1 MKKLLLTL
9 VLLAGFG
16 SVSLAQSLDEYLLKA
31 AENNPELK
39 AAYQDYLAST
49 ERGNQVS
56 LPDPELQ
63 VGFFF
68 SPMERFMGNQ
78 QADIR
83 LMQMFPWFGML
94 KVQESEADQ
103 MAFARYQ
110 LFLDAKNNLFFQ
122 FRTTWYAFVEL
133 QQEIRI
139 TKENLEILRK
149 YERMA
154 LIRFESASS
163 PAAGPSATPM
173 ASSSNSSVSAGAGGM
188 NSMGNQYQPMASPA
202 KSSGMSSPSA
212 MSTTGPGMT
221 DVLRIRLQINTLEN
235 DLQLLEANKIP
246 LQVELNMLMNEDRDA
261 EIADP
266 DPLPPFELSIDKEL
280 ILDSISTNNP
290 MLAMY
295 DAELLALESQ
305 KKMAKLDGK
314 PMLGAGVNYMPF
326 KPRIEDG
333 MSMGGNDMIMPMVT
347 MTLPIYRQK
356 TNARIKEAELLQES
370 VRFQKENTLNQLELG
385 WSKAIR
391 DFEDANRKVE
401 LYEAQLKLAKQNL
414 SLLLTAYATNGQ
426 DFEEVLRAQQLVL
439 DFEFSKISAI
449 TNQYNAIAMLD
460 MLSAASI
467 TSYPNLSN
475 GKSN

>member
-1 MKKLLLTL
+1 MTKLLLTL

-16 SVSLAQSLDEYLLKA
+16 SVSLAQSLDDYLIKA

-39 AAYQDYLAST
+39 AVYNDYLAAS

-68 SPMERFMGNQ
+68 RPMERFMGKQ

-94 KVQESEADQ
+94 KAQESEADQ
-103 MAFARYQ
+103 MALARYQ
-110 LFLDAKNNLFFQ
+110 LFLDAKNNLFYQ
-122 FRTTWYAFVEL
+122 FRTTWYALAEL

-139 TKENLEILRK
+139 TEENLEILHQ

-154 LIRFESASS
+154 LIRFESASTS
-163 PAAGPSATPM
+163 AAGPNATPM

-188 NSMGNQYQPMASPA
+188 NTMGNQSQGMSNQA
-202 KSSGMSSPSA
+202 KNAGMSSPAA
-212 MSTTGPGMT
+212 MSSTGAGMT

-235 DLQLLEANKIP
+235 DFQLLKANKIP
-246 LQVELNMLMNEDRDA
+246 LQVELNKLMNGDRDT
-261 EIADP
+261 EIANP
-266 DPLPPFELSIDKEL
+266 EPLSPFELTLEKEM
-280 ILDSISTNNP
+280 ILDSISANNP

-295 DAELLALESQ
+295 DAELMALESQ
-305 KKMAKLDGK
+305 KQMAKLDGR

-326 KPRIEDG
+326 KPRFDEG
-333 MSMGGNDMIMPMVT
+333 MSMVMGGNNMIMPMVT
-347 MTLPIYRQK
+347 MTLPIYRKK

-370 VRFQKENTLNQLELG
+370 VRFNKENTLNQLEIG

-391 DFEDANRKVE
+391 DLEDANRKVT
-401 LYEAQLKLAKQNL
+401 LYEAQLELAKQNL

-439 DFEFSKISAI
+439 DYEFSKISAI
-449 TNQYNAIAMLD
+449 TRQHNTIAILD
-460 MLSAASI
+460 LLSAASLN
-467 TSYPNLSN
+467 SYSN
-475 GKSN
+475 

>member
-1 MKKLLLTL
+1 MTKLLLTL

-16 SVSLAQSLDEYLLKA
+16 SVSLAQSLDDYLIKA

-39 AAYQDYLAST
+39 AAYHDYLAAS

-68 SPMERFMGNQ
+68 RPMERFMGNQ

-94 KVQESEADQ
+94 KAQESEADQ
-103 MAFARYQ
+103 MALARYQ
-110 LFLDAKNNLFFQ
+110 LFLDAKNNLFYQ
-122 FRTTWYAFVEL
+122 FKTTWYALAEL

-139 TKENLEILRK
+139 TEENLEILQQ

-154 LIRFESASS
+154 LIRFESASTS
-163 PAAGPSATPM
+163 AAGPNATPM

-188 NSMGNQYQPMASPA
+188 NTMGNQSQGMSNQA
-202 KSSGMSSPSA
+202 KSAEMSSPAA
-212 MSTTGPGMT
+212 MGSTGSGMT

-235 DLQLLEANKIP
+235 DFQLLEANKIP
-246 LQVELNMLMNEDRDA
+246 LQVELNKLMNGDRDE
-261 EIADP
+261 EITIP
-266 DPLPPFELSIDKEL
+266 EPLSPLELSLEKEM
-280 ILDSISTNNP
+280 ILDSISANNP

-295 DAELLALESQ
+295 DAELMALESQ
-305 KKMAKLDGK
+305 KQMAKLDGR

-333 MSMGGNDMIMPMVT
+333 MSMGGNNMIMPMVT
-347 MTLPIYRQK
+347 VTLPIYRKK

-370 VRFQKENTLNQLELG
+370 VRFNKQNTLNQLEIG

-391 DFEDANRKVE
+391 DLEDANRRVA
-401 LYEAQLKLAKQNL
+401 LYDTQLELAKQNL

-439 DFEFSKISAI
+439 DYEFSKISAI
-449 TNQYNAIAMLD
+449 TKQHNTIALLD
-460 MLSAASI
+460 LLSAAPLN
-467 TSYPNLSN
+467 SYSN
-475 GKSN
+475 

>member
-1 MKKLLLTL
+1 MTKLLLTL

-16 SVSLAQSLDEYLLKA
+16 SVSLAQSLDDYLIKA

-39 AAYQDYLAST
+39 AVYNDYLAAS

-68 SPMERFMGNQ
+68 RPMERFMGKQ

-94 KVQESEADQ
+94 KAQESEADQ
-103 MAFARYQ
+103 MALARYQ
-110 LFLDAKNNLFFQ
+110 LFLDAKNNLFYQ
-122 FRTTWYAFVEL
+122 FRTTWYALAEL

-139 TKENLEILRK
+139 TEENLEILHQ

-154 LIRFESASS
+154 LIRFESASTS
-163 PAAGPSATPM
+163 AAGPNATPM

-188 NSMGNQYQPMASPA
+188 NTMGNQSQGMSNQA
-202 KSSGMSSPSA
+202 KNAGMSSPAA
-212 MSTTGPGMT
+212 MSSTGAGMT

-235 DLQLLEANKIP
+235 DFQLLKANKIP
-246 LQVELNMLMNEDRDA
+246 LQVELNKLMNGDRDA
-261 EIADP
+261 EIANP
-266 DPLPPFELSIDKEL
+266 EPLSPFELTLEKEM
-280 ILDSISTNNP
+280 ILDSISANNP

-295 DAELLALESQ
+295 DAELMALESQ
-305 KKMAKLDGK
+305 KQMAKLDGR

-326 KPRIEDG
+326 KPRFDEG
-333 MSMGGNDMIMPMVT
+333 MSMVMGGNNMIMPMVT
-347 MTLPIYRQK
+347 MTLPIYRKK
-356 TNARIKEAELLQES
+356 TNARIKETELLQES
-370 VRFQKENTLNQLELG
+370 VRFNKENTLNQLEIG

-391 DFEDANRKVE
+391 DLEDANRKVT
-401 LYEAQLKLAKQNL
+401 LYEAQLELAKQNL

-439 DFEFSKISAI
+439 DYEFSKISAI
-449 TNQYNAIAMLD
+449 TRQHNTIAILD
-460 MLSAASI
+460 LLSAASLN
-467 TSYPNLSN
+467 SYSN
-475 GKSN
+475 

>member
-1 MKKLLLTL
+1 MNKLILSLL
-9 VLLAGFG
+9 LLAGFG
-16 SVSLAQSLDEYLLKA
+16 SVSLAQSLDDYLVKA
-31 AENNPELK
+31 AENNPGLK
-39 AAYQDYLAST
+39 AAYQDYLAAT
-49 ERGNQVS
+49 ERGGQVS

-68 SPMERFMGNQ
+68 RSMERFMGNQ

-94 KVQESEADQ
+94 KAQESEADQ
-103 MAFARYQ
+103 MALARYQ
-110 LFLDAKNNLFFQ
+110 LFLDAKNNLFYQ
-122 FRTTWYAFVEL
+122 FRTTWYALAEL

-139 TKENLEILRK
+139 TEENLEILRK

-163 PAAGPSATPM
+163 SASGPNATPM

-188 NSMGNQYQPMASPA
+188 NSMGNQSQSMSNSS
-202 KSSGMSSPSA
+202 KSSGMSSPSV
-212 MSTTGPGMT
+212 MSATGPGMT

-235 DLQLLEANKIP
+235 DLQLLEANKV
-246 LQVELNMLMNEDRDA
+246 LLEVELNKLMNGDRDA
-261 EIADP
+261 EIANP
-266 DPLPPFELSIDKEL
+266 EPLLPFELSIDKQL
-280 ILDSISTNNP
+280 ILDSISANNP

-305 KKMAKLDGK
+305 KEMAKLDGR

-347 MTLPIYRQK
+347 MSLPIYRKK
-356 TNARIKEAELLQES
+356 THARIKEAELLQES
-370 VRFQKENTLNQLELG
+370 LRFKKENTMNQLEIG

-401 LYEAQLKLAKQNL
+401 LFDAQLELAKQNL

-426 DFEEVLRAQQLVL
+426 YFEEVLRAQQLVL
-439 DFEFSKISAI
+439 DYEFSKIAAI
-449 TNQYNAIAMLD
+449 TKQYNSIAMLD
-460 MLSAASI
+460 MLSA
-467 TSYPNLSN
+467 TSLNSYSN
-475 GKSN
+475 

>member
-1 MKKLLLTL
+1 MTKLLLTL

-16 SVSLAQSLDEYLLKA
+16 SVSLAQSLDDYLIKA

-39 AAYQDYLAST
+39 AVYNDYLAAS

-68 SPMERFMGNQ
+68 RPMERFMGKQ

-94 KVQESEADQ
+94 KAQESEADQ
-103 MAFARYQ
+103 MALARYQ
-110 LFLDAKNNLFFQ
+110 LFLDAKNNLFYQ
-122 FRTTWYAFVEL
+122 FRTTWYALAEL

-139 TKENLEILRK
+139 TEENLEILHQ

-154 LIRFESASS
+154 LIRFESASTS
-163 PAAGPSATPM
+163 AAGPNATPM

-188 NSMGNQYQPMASPA
+188 NTMGNQSQGMSNQG
-202 KSSGMSSPSA
+202 SSAGMSSPAA
-212 MSTTGPGMT
+212 MSSTGAGMT

-235 DLQLLEANKIP
+235 DFQLLKANKIP
-246 LQVELNMLMNEDRDA
+246 LQVELNKLMNGDRDT
-261 EIADP
+261 EIANP
-266 DPLPPFELSIDKEL
+266 EPLSPFELTLEKEM
-280 ILDSISTNNP
+280 ILDSISANNP

-295 DAELLALESQ
+295 DAELMALESQ
-305 KKMAKLDGK
+305 KQMAKLDGR

-326 KPRIEDG
+326 KPRFDEG
-333 MSMGGNDMIMPMVT
+333 MSMVMGGNNMIMPMVT
-347 MTLPIYRQK
+347 MTLPIYRKK

-370 VRFQKENTLNQLELG
+370 VRFNKENTLNQLEIG

-391 DFEDANRKVE
+391 DLEDANRKVT
-401 LYEAQLKLAKQNL
+401 LYDAQLELAKQNL

-439 DFEFSKISAI
+439 DYEFSKISAI
-449 TNQYNAIAMLD
+449 TKQHNTIAMLD
-460 MLSAASI
+460 LLSAASLN
-467 TSYPNLSN
+467 SYSN
-475 GKSN
+475 

>member
-1 MKKLLLTL
+1 MTKLLLTL

-16 SVSLAQSLDEYLLKA
+16 SVSLAQSLDDYLIKA

-39 AAYQDYLAST
+39 AAYNNYLAAS

-68 SPMERFMGNQ
+68 RPMERFMGNQ

-83 LMQMFPWFGML
+83 LMQMFPWFGTL
-94 KVQESEADQ
+94 KTQESEANQ
-103 MAFARYQ
+103 MALARYQ
-110 LFLDAKNNLFFQ
+110 LFLNAKNNLFYQ
-122 FRTTWYAFVEL
+122 FRIAWYALAEL

-139 TKENLEILRK
+139 TEENLEILRK

-163 PAAGPSATPM
+163 SAAGPNSTPM

-188 NSMGNQYQPMASPA
+188 NAMSNSSQSMSSSS
-202 KSSGMSSPSA
+202 KSSGMSSPSE
-212 MSTTGPGMT
+212 MSATGPGMT
-221 DVLRIRLQINTLEN
+221 DVLRIRMQINVLEN
-235 DLQLLEANKIP
+235 DLQLLEANKLP
-246 LQVELNMLMNEDRDA
+246 LQVELNKLMNGDLDS
-261 EIADP
+261 EIANP
-266 DPLPPFELSIDKEL
+266 EPLLPFELSIDKQL
-280 ILDSISTNNP
+280 ILDSISANNP

-295 DAELLALESQ
+295 DAELMALESQ
-305 KKMAKLDGK
+305 KEMAKLDGR

-347 MTLPIYRQK
+347 MSLPIYRKK

-370 VRFQKENTLNQLELG
+370 VRFKKENTLNQLEIA

-391 DFEDANRKVE
+391 DFEDANRKVT
-401 LYEAQLKLAKQNL
+401 LYDSQLELAKQNL

-439 DFEFSKISAI
+439 DYEFSKIAAI
-449 TNQYNAIAMLD
+449 TKQHNAIAMLD
-460 MLSAASI
+460 MLSAASLH
-467 TSYPNLSN
+467 SYSN
-475 GKSN
+475 

>member
-1 MKKLLLTL
+1 MTKLLLTL

-16 SVSLAQSLDEYLLKA
+16 FVSLAQSLDDYLIKA

-39 AAYQDYLAST
+39 AAYNGYLAAS

-68 SPMERFMGNQ
+68 RPMERFMGNQ

-94 KVQESEADQ
+94 KAQESEADQ
-103 MAFARYQ
+103 MALARYQ
-110 LFLDAKNNLFFQ
+110 LFLDAKNNLFYQ
-122 FRTTWYAFVEL
+122 FRTTWYALAEL

-139 TKENLEILRK
+139 TEENLEILHQ

-154 LIRFESASS
+154 LIRFESASTS
-163 PAAGPSATPM
+163 AAGPNATPM
-173 ASSSNSSVSAGAGGM
+173 ASSSRSSVSAGAGGM
-188 NSMGNQYQPMASPA
+188 NTMGNQSQ
-202 KSSGMSSPSA
+202 GMSNQTKNAEMSSQAA
-212 MSTTGPGMT
+212 MNSTGAGMT
-221 DVLRIRLQINTLEN
+221 DVLRIRLQINTLKN
-235 DLQLLEANKIP
+235 DFQLLEANKIP
-246 LQVELNMLMNEDRDA
+246 LLVELNKLMNGDRNA
-261 EIADP
+261 EIANP
-266 DPLPPFELSIDKEL
+266 EPLSPFELSLEKEM
-280 ILDSISTNNP
+280 ILDSISANNP

-305 KKMAKLDGK
+305 KQMAKLDGR

-333 MSMGGNDMIMPMVT
+333 MSMGGNNMIMPMVT
-347 MTLPIYRQK
+347 MTLPIYRKK

-370 VRFQKENTLNQLELG
+370 VRFNKQNTLHQLEIG

-391 DFEDANRKVE
+391 DLEDANRKVT
-401 LYEAQLKLAKQNL
+401 LYDAQLELAKQNL

-439 DFEFSKISAI
+439 DYEFSKIAAI
-449 TNQYNAIAMLD
+449 TGQHNSIAMLD
-460 MLSAASI
+460 MLSAASL
-467 TSYPNLSN
+467 TPFSN
-475 GKSN
+475 

>member
-1 MKKLLLTL
+1 MTKLILTI

-16 SVSLAQSLDEYLLKA
+16 SVSLAQSLDDYLIKA

-39 AAYQDYLAST
+39 AAYNNYLAAS

-68 SPMERFMGNQ
+68 RPMERFMGNQ

-83 LMQMFPWFGML
+83 LMQMFPWFGTL
-94 KVQESEADQ
+94 KVQESEANQ
-103 MAFARYQ
+103 MALARYQ
-110 LFLDAKNNLFFQ
+110 LFLDAKNNLFYQ
-122 FRTTWYAFVEL
+122 FRTTWYALAEL

-139 TKENLEILRK
+139 TEENLEILRK

-163 PAAGPSATPM
+163 SAAGPNATPM
-173 ASSSNSSVSAGAGGM
+173 ASSSNSSVSAGTGGM
-188 NSMGNQYQPMASPA
+188 NAMSNSSQNMSSSS

-212 MSTTGPGMT
+212 MSATGPGMT
-221 DVLRIRLQINTLEN
+221 DVLRIRMQINVLEN
-235 DLQLLEANKIP
+235 ELQLLEANKLP
-246 LQVELNMLMNEDRDA
+246 LQVELNKLMNGDRDT
-261 EIADP
+261 EITNP
-266 DPLPPFELSIDKEL
+266 EPLSPFELSIDKQL
-280 ILDSISTNNP
+280 ILDSISANNP

-295 DAELLALESQ
+295 DAELMALESQ
-305 KKMAKLDGK
+305 KEMAKLDGR

-347 MTLPIYRQK
+347 MSLPIYRKK

-370 VRFQKENTLNQLELG
+370 VRFNKENTLNQLEIA

-391 DFEDANRKVE
+391 DFEDANRKVT
-401 LYEAQLKLAKQNL
+401 LYGSQLELAKQNL

-439 DFEFSKISAI
+439 DYEFSKIAAI
-449 TNQYNAIAMLD
+449 TKQHNAIAMLD
-460 MLSAASI
+460 MLSAASLH
-467 TSYPNLSN
+467 SYSN
-475 GKSN
+475 

>member
-1 MKKLLLTL
+1 MTKLLLTL

-16 SVSLAQSLDEYLLKA
+16 SVSLAQSLDDYLIKA

-39 AAYQDYLAST
+39 AAYHDYLAAS

-68 SPMERFMGNQ
+68 RPMERFMGNQ

-94 KVQESEADQ
+94 KAQESEADQ
-103 MAFARYQ
+103 MALARYQ
-110 LFLDAKNNLFFQ
+110 LFLDAKNNLFYQ
-122 FRTTWYAFVEL
+122 FKTTWYALAEL

-139 TKENLEILRK
+139 TEENLEILQQ

-154 LIRFESASS
+154 LIRFESASTS
-163 PAAGPSATPM
+163 AAGPNATPM

-188 NSMGNQYQPMASPA
+188 NTMGNQSQGMSNQA
-202 KSSGMSSPSA
+202 KSAEMSSPAA
-212 MSTTGPGMT
+212 MGSTGSGMT

-235 DLQLLEANKIP
+235 DFQLLEANKIP
-246 LQVELNMLMNEDRDA
+246 LQVELNKLMNGDRDE
-261 EIADP
+261 EITIP
-266 DPLPPFELSIDKEL
+266 EPLSPLELSLEKEM
-280 ILDSISTNNP
+280 ILDSISANNP

-295 DAELLALESQ
+295 DAELMALESQ
-305 KKMAKLDGK
+305 KQMAKLDGR

-333 MSMGGNDMIMPMVT
+333 MSMGGNNMIMPMVT
-347 MTLPIYRQK
+347 VTLPIYRKK

-370 VRFQKENTLNQLELG
+370 VRFNKQNTLNQLEIG

-391 DFEDANRKVE
+391 DLEDANRRVA
-401 LYEAQLKLAKQNL
+401 LYDTQLELAKQNL

-439 DFEFSKISAI
+439 DYEFSKISAI
-449 TNQYNAIAMLD
+449 TKQHNTIAMLD
-460 MLSAASI
+460 LLSAAPLN
-467 TSYPNLSN
+467 SYSN
-475 GKSN
+475 

>member
-1 MKKLLLTL
+1 MTKLLLTL

-16 SVSLAQSLDEYLLKA
+16 SVSLAQSLDDYLIKA

-39 AAYQDYLAST
+39 AAYQNYLAAS

-56 LPDPELQ
+56 LSDPELQ

-68 SPMERFMGNQ
+68 RPMERFMGNQ

-94 KVQESEADQ
+94 KAQKSEADQ
-103 MAFARYQ
+103 MALAQYQ
-110 LFLDAKNNLFFQ
+110 LFLDAKNNLFYQ
-122 FRTTWYAFVEL
+122 FRTTWYGLAEL

-139 TKENLEILRK
+139 SEENLEILRK

-154 LIRFESASS
+154 LIRFESSSTSAS
-163 PAAGPSATPM
+163 GPGGSSM
-173 ASSSNSSVSAGAGGM
+173 ASPSNTSVSSGAGGM
-188 NSMGNQYQPMASPA
+188 NSMGNQSQPMASPA

-212 MSTTGPGMT
+212 MSSTGSGMT

-246 LQVELNMLMNEDRDA
+246 LQVELNKLMNVDRDA
-261 EIADP
+261 EIASP
-266 DPLPPFELSIDKEL
+266 EPLSPFQMNFEKEA
-280 ILDSISTNNP
+280 ILDSISENNP

-295 DAELLALESQ
+295 DSELLALESQ
-305 KKMAKLDGK
+305 KQMAKLDGR

-333 MSMGGNDMIMPMVT
+333 MSMGGNDMFMPMVT
-347 MTLPIYRQK
+347 MTLPIYRKK
-356 TNARIKEAELLQES
+356 TNAQIKEAEILQES
-370 VRFQKENTLNQLELG
+370 VRFQKENTLNQLEIG
-385 WSKAIR
+385 WAKAIR
-391 DFEDANRKVE
+391 DLEDANRKVA
-401 LYEAQLKLAKQNL
+401 LYNTQLELAKQNL
-414 SLLLTAYATNGQ
+414 SLLLTAYATNGK

-439 DFEFSKISAI
+439 DYEFSKIAAI
-449 TNQYNAIAMLD
+449 TRQYNSLAMLD
-460 MLSAASI
+460 MLSAASL
-467 TSYPNLSN
+467 TSYPN
-475 GKSN
+475 

>member
-1 MKKLLLTL
+1 MTKLLLTL

-16 SVSLAQSLDEYLLKA
+16 AVSLAQSLDDYLIKT

-39 AAYQDYLAST
+39 AAYNDYLAAS

-68 SPMERFMGNQ
+68 RPMERFMGNQ

-94 KVQESEADQ
+94 KAQESEADQ
-103 MAFARYQ
+103 MALARYQ
-110 LFLDAKNNLFFQ
+110 IFLDAKNNLFYQ
-122 FRTTWYAFVEL
+122 FKTTWYVLAEL

-139 TKENLEILRK
+139 TEESLEILHQ

-154 LIRFESASS
+154 LIRFESASPS
-163 PAAGPSATPM
+163 AAGPNATPM

-188 NSMGNQYQPMASPA
+188 NTMGNQSKGMSNQA
-202 KSSGMSSPSA
+202 KSAGMSSPAA
-212 MSTTGPGMT
+212 MSPTGPGMT
-221 DVLRIRLQINTLEN
+221 DVLRIRMQINVLEN

-246 LQVELNMLMNEDRDA
+246 LQVELNKLMNGDRDA
-261 EIADP
+261 AIANP
-266 DPLPPFELSIDKEL
+266 EPLSPFELSLEKEM
-280 ILDSISTNNP
+280 ILDSISANNP

-295 DAELLALESQ
+295 DAELMALESQ
-305 KKMAKLDGK
+305 KQMAKFDGR

-333 MSMGGNDMIMPMVT
+333 MSMGGDNMIMPMVT
-347 MTLPIYRQK
+347 MTLPIYRKK

-370 VRFQKENTLNQLELG
+370 VRFNKQNTLNQLEIG
-385 WSKAIR
+385 WSKAFR
-391 DFEDANRKVE
+391 DLEDANRKVT
-401 LYEAQLKLAKQNL
+401 LYDAQLELAKQNL

-439 DFEFSKISAI
+439 DYEFSKITAI
-449 TNQYNAIAMLD
+449 TKQHNTIAMLD
-460 MLSAASI
+460 LLSAASLN
-467 TSYPNLSN
+467 SYSN
-475 GKSN
+475 